1 MSMNY
6 YIKEFENLINKIN
19 NCNMVLSYTVLA
31 FKILKG
37 TMINQNQY
45 QIPQTLHGF

>member
-6 YIKEFENLINKIN
+6 YIEVFENLINKIN
-19 NCNMVLSYTVLA
+19 NCNMVLPYTALA

-37 TMINQNQY
+37 TTINQNQY
-45 QIPQTLHGF
+45 QIPPTLHGF